1 MQWDE
6 QQLWSTYTLLT
17 DLEAVFRSL
26 KSELG
31 MRPVYHQKTHRV
43 EGHIFITLLAYNLVH
58 QIRCQLKAQGIHD
71 SWDKIRTTMSTQVR
85 VTTSLRGE
93 RGEQIHVRKSCRPSA
108 DQQILLRALGLE
120 WLPGNMEKTV
130 VTP

>member
-1 MQWDE
+1 MGRAAVV
-6 QQLWSTYTLLT
+6 STYTILT

-26 KSELG
+26 KSKLG
-31 MRPVYHQKTHRV
+31 MRPISHQKTHRV

-58 QIRCQLKAQGIHD
+58 QIRCKLKAQGIHD

-85 VTTSLRGE
+85 VTTSMRDETGK
-93 RGEQIHVRKSCRPSA
+93 QIHIRKSCRPNA
-108 DQQILLRALGLE
+108 DQKKLQRALGLKS
-120 WLPGNMEKTV
+120 LPGKTEKTI